1 MSALVT
7 LSSAPPAEVPVPAH
21 IHYELVLQILEQV
34 SLPALPPNSRGYQQ
48 LHSAVIHLRK
58 ALRLQK
64 QFEEEWQ
71 LSGGS
76 VEYRW
81 SLNRDRPASQTK

>member
-1 MSALVT
+1 MFAPVT
-7 LSSAPPAEVPVPAH
+7 RYSAPSDEVPVPAH
-21 IHYELVLQILEQV
+21 IHYELVLQILEQA
-34 SLPALPPNSRGYQQ
+34 SLPTLPPNSSGYQQ

-71 LSGGS
+71 AGGGS
-76 VEYRW
+76 VEYQW
-81 SLNRDRPASQTK
+81 SLNRDRPQAQSK

>member
-1 MSALVT
+1 MT
-7 LSSAPPAEVPVPAH
+7 LYSDPSDEVPVPAH
-21 IHYELVLQILEQV
+21 IHYELVLKILEQV
-34 SLPALPPNSRGYQQ
+34 SLPALPPNSTAYQQ

-76 VEYRW
+76 VEYQW
-81 SLNRDRPASQTK
+81 SLQRDRPQAQGK

>member
-1 MSALVT
+1 MT
-7 LSSAPPAEVPVPAH
+7 LSPAPSGEVSLPAH
-21 IHYELVLQILEQV
+21 IHYELALQILEQA
-34 SLPALPPNSRGYQQ
+34 SLPALPANSNAYRQ

-71 LSGGS
+71 LSGGR
-76 VEYRW
+76 VEYQW
-81 SLNRDRPASQTK
+81 SLNRDRPRSQTK

>member
-1 MSALVT
+1 MT
-7 LSSAPPAEVPVPAH
+7 LSSAPSDEIPVPAH

-34 SLPALPPNSRGYQQ
+34 SLPALPPHSSGYQQ
-48 LHSAVIHLRK
+48 LHSAAIHLRK

-71 LSGGS
+71 LRGGT
-76 VEYRW
+76 VEYQW
-81 SLNRDRPASQTK
+81 SLNRDRPPAQSK

>member
-1 MSALVT
+1 MT
-7 LSSAPPAEVPVPAH
+7 LSSAPSGEVPVPAH

-34 SLPALPPNSRGYQQ
+34 SLPALPPNSSGYQQ

-71 LSGGS
+71 LAGGS
-76 VEYRW
+76 VEYQW
-81 SLNRDRPASQTK
+81 SLNRDLPPSQSK

>member
-7 LSSAPPAEVPVPAH
+7 LSSAPSGEVPVPAH

-34 SLPALPPNSRGYQQ
+34 SLPALPPNSSGYQQ

-71 LSGGS
+71 LAGGS
-76 VEYRW
+76 VEYQW
-81 SLNRDRPASQTK
+81 SLNRDRPPSQSK

>member
-1 MSALVT
+1 MT
-7 LSSAPPAEVPVPAH
+7 LSSGSSDEVPVPAH
-21 IHYELVLQILEQV
+21 IHYELVLQILERA
-34 SLPALPPNSRGYQQ
+34 SSGYQQ

-71 LSGGS
+71 LGGGS
-76 VEYRW
+76 VEYQW
-81 SLNRDRPASQTK
+81 SLNRDRPQAQSK

>member
-1 MSALVT
+1 MLPLVT
-7 LSSAPPAEVPVPAH
+7 RYSASSDKVPVPAH
-21 IHYELVLQILEQV
+21 IHYELVLQILERA
-34 SLPALPPNSRGYQQ
+34 SLPALPPNSSGYQQ

-71 LSGGS
+71 SAGGS
-76 VEYRW
+76 VEYQW
-81 SLNRDRPASQTK
+81 SLNRDRPPAQSK

>member
-1 MSALVT
+1 MT
-7 LSSAPPAEVPVPAH
+7 LSSAPPDEVPVPAH

-34 SLPALPPNSRGYQQ
+34 SLPALPPNSSGYQQ
-48 LHSAVIHLRK
+48 LHSSVIHLRK

-71 LSGGS
+71 LAGGS
-76 VEYRW
+76 VEYQW
-81 SLNRDRPASQTK
+81 SLNRDRPPSQSK